1 MAKPDINWKATYFT
15 FFVLSL
21 ALALAS
27 YALRAHSLVG
37 LFHLARASV
46 IGLAVLALLVVGL
59 AIADVLTVLNKRVSE
74 IRQWAHKKVVEA
86 WHLLLAWMGIGLSM
100 YAFAE
105 FVHGQTPSLL
115 FAALLA
121 GPLVLI
127 SLPSKFLV
135 ILCFLVWSLVVGE
148 FIHKFDVASL
158 DERKGLFTFHRTVRK
173 VVSGAEFAPAKAP
186 QGSHFTQVQN
196 TVQPFLIKE
205 KDVPSRLSL
214 GVASL
219 APKWGM
225 KKEEIDFGL
234 PFEGQGVVFGEPGS
248 GKTQILNRAIGGLDG
263 TVRTKLIITSVKTQD
278 YVSFVP
284 WLRSCGFRVRMFDL
298 TGATAET
305 DEYGDQTR
313 WSPISLCDT
322 AENAQIIAAM
332 STEAA
337 VDSHNRT
344 KDEFWAIS
352 ATRILAPCFRAANIA
367 NKNLEWSFG
376 LAKKWGN
383 PEVTEV
389 ENTLRDREPEMC
401 ADFINIR
408 KFMLDMETRTDEEA
422 IAWKEKAGLSGAA
435 GTGQSI
441 DATLQNYLARLAT
454 GSAYRA
460 TRDPNFEINEWIESD
475 QSEVLFLVGDMEH
488 IYTTRS
494 IFAVLVNRLLIG
506 LGRYARQQEGE
517 RLPYKCYCILDEMAN
532 LSPVPQ
538 IESLYSTMRSLGVQ
552 VLAIFQSRAQ
562 VSEMLG
568 LDKALI
574 FLGAATLM
582 LILPGITDAHFINEL
597 ASIAGGAYVSLSEGQ
612 ISSES
617 LVQGGYI
624 TRMQT
629 SNFETG
635 EPGQA
640 LALTRGGFTELK
652 MPIWALEDPYCD
664 RGVVPMPFREST
676 EKLRL
681 RTRTRKERFT
691 DYSRGLWRRPK
702 AAVVARGKAAA
713 KRVTTS
719 PSTRARSEP
728 VEAPNVATSTAPG
741 GAVFARPVV
750 APTEALVNKPIVRP
764 VVSAPVGPP
773 ARPANPVARPLV
785 RPTDPVTP
793 IPSAPS
799 KTRRR
804 HTKTK
809 PLIDPKAK
817 ALPPESGVPCG
828 DEWTDPFDGS
838 RHICVSG
845 SECPTCKRS
854 IASV

>member
-1 MAKPDINWKATYFT
+1 
-15 FFVLSL
+15 
-21 ALALAS
+21 
-27 YALRAHSLVG
+27 
-37 LFHLARASV
+37 
-46 IGLAVLALLVVGL
+46 
-59 AIADVLTVLNKRVSE
+59 
-74 IRQWAHKKVVEA
+74 
-86 WHLLLAWMGIGLSM
+86 
-100 YAFAE
+100 
-105 FVHGQTPSLL
+105 
-115 FAALLA
+115 
-121 GPLVLI
+121 
-127 SLPSKFLV
+127 
-135 ILCFLVWSLVVGE
+135 
-148 FIHKFDVASL
+148 
-158 DERKGLFTFHRTVRK
+158 
-173 VVSGAEFAPAKAP
+173 
-186 QGSHFTQVQN
+186 
-196 TVQPFLIKE
+196 
-205 KDVPSRLSL
+205 
-214 GVASL
+214 
-219 APKWGM
+219 
-225 KKEEIDFGL
+225 
-234 PFEGQGVVFGEPGS
+234 
-248 GKTQILNRAIGGLDG
+248 
-263 TVRTKLIITSVKTQD
+263 
-278 YVSFVP
+278 
-284 WLRSCGFRVRMFDL
+284 
-298 TGATAET
+298 
-305 DEYGDQTR
+305 
-313 WSPISLCDT
+313 
-322 AENAQIIAAM
+322 M

-597 ASIAGGAYVSLSEGQ
+597 ASIAGGAYVSFSEGQ
-612 ISSES
+612 ITSES

-652 MPIWALEDPYCD
+652 MPIWALDDPYRD

-702 AAVVARGKAAA
+702 AAAVARGNAAA
-713 KRVTTS
+713 ERVTTS
-719 PSTRARSEP
+719 PSTEARSEP
-728 VEAPNVATSTAPG
+728 VEAPKVATSPAPG

-750 APTEALVNKPIVRP
+750 APTEPLVRKPIVRP

-773 ARPANPVARPLV
+773 TRPADPVARPLV

-809 PLIDPKAK
+809 PLIDQKAK
-817 ALPPESGVPCG
+817 ALPPESEVPCG

>member
-1 MAKPDINWKATYFT
+1 
-15 FFVLSL
+15 
-21 ALALAS
+21 
-27 YALRAHSLVG
+27 
-37 LFHLARASV
+37 
-46 IGLAVLALLVVGL
+46 
-59 AIADVLTVLNKRVSE
+59 
-74 IRQWAHKKVVEA
+74 
-86 WHLLLAWMGIGLSM
+86 MG
-100 YAFAE
+100 
-105 FVHGQTPSLL
+105 Q
-115 FAALLA
+115 
-121 GPLVLI
+121 
-127 SLPSKFLV
+127 
-135 ILCFLVWSLVVGE
+135 
-148 FIHKFDVASL
+148 FIHKFEVASL
-158 DERKGLFTFHRTVRK
+158 DEKKGLFTFHRTVRK
-173 VVSGAEFAPAKAP
+173 AVSGAEFAPAKAP

-205 KDVPSRLSL
+205 KDMPSRLSL

-284 WLRSCGFRVRMFDL
+284 WWRSRGFRVRMFDL
-298 TGATAET
+298 TGATADT

-322 AENAQIIAAM
+322 VENAQIIAAM

-475 QSEVLFLVGDMEH
+475 QSEVLFLVGDVEH

-506 LGRYARQQEGE
+506 LGRYARMQEGE

-562 VSEMLG
+562 VSGDARARQGFDLLG
-568 LDKALI
+568 RGDPDALQPLPESRTPTSLMNSPPSRAAPTCHLVKDKLRLSLW
-574 FLGAATLM
+574 FRAAT
-582 LILPGITDAHFINEL
+582 
-597 ASIAGGAYVSLSEGQ
+597 
-612 ISSES
+612 S
-617 LVQGGYI
+617 LVCKLPI
-624 TRMQT
+624 SRRV
-629 SNFETG
+629 NRDRL
-635 EPGQA
+635 P
-640 LALTRGGFTELK
+640 ALTRGGFTELK
-652 MPIWALEDPYCD
+652 MPIWALEDPYRD
-664 RGVVPMPFREST
+664 RGVVPLPFREST
-676 EKLRL
+676 EALRL
-681 RTRTRKERFT
+681 RTRTRKERVT
-691 DYSRGLWRRPK
+691 DYLRGIWRRPK
-702 AAVVARGKAAA
+702 RCRSRPRRSSCPE
-713 KRVTTS
+713 RVTTS
-719 PSTRARSEP
+719 PSTGAPSEP
-728 VEAPNVATSTAPG
+728 VEALNVATSTAPV

-750 APTEALVNKPIVRP
+750 APTEPLVNKPIVRP
-764 VVSAPVGPP
+764 VVGAPVGPP
-773 ARPANPVARPLV
+773 ARPADPVARPLV
-785 RPTDPVTP
+785 RLADPVARRGLHRLRQRP
-793 IPSAPS
+793 GGA
-799 KTRRR
+799 TRR
-804 HTKTK
+804 
-809 PLIDPKAK
+809 L
-817 ALPPESGVPCG
+817 
-828 DEWTDPFDGS
+828 S
-838 RHICVSG
+838 R
-845 SECPTCKRS
+845 
-854 IASV
+854 

>member
-1 MAKPDINWKATYFT
+1 MAKPDINWKATYLT

-21 ALALAS
+21 ALALTS
-27 YALRAHSLVG
+27 YAMRTHSLVG
-37 LFHLARASV
+37 LFHMARASV
-46 IGLAVLALLVVGL
+46 IGLAILALLVVGL
-59 AIADVLTVLNKRVSE
+59 AIADALTVLNKRVSAM
-74 IRQWAHKKVVEA
+74 RQWAHKRVKEA
-86 WHLLLAWMGIGLSM
+86 WHLLLAWMGVGLSM
-100 YAFAE
+100 FAFAE
-105 FVHGQTPSLL
+105 FVHALTPALL
-115 FAALLA
+115 FAALPA
-121 GPLVLI
+121 GPLILI

-135 ILCFLVWSLVVGE
+135 VFCFVAWALVVGG
-148 FIHKFDVASL
+148 FIHKFEVASL
-158 DERKGLFTFHRTVRK
+158 DEKKGLFSLHRTVRK
-173 VVSGAEFAPAKAP
+173 VVGGAEFAPAKAP
-186 QGSHFTQVQN
+186 QGSHFTQVQS

-205 KDVPSRLSL
+205 NDLPSRLSL
-214 GVASL
+214 GVATL
-219 APKWGM
+219 APKWGK
-225 KKEEIDFGL
+225 KKEEIDFGM

-248 GKTQILNRAIGGLDG
+248 GKTKMLNRAIGGLDA
-263 TVRTKLIITSVKTQD
+263 TVRFKLIITSVKTQD

-284 WLRSCGFRVRMFDL
+284 WLRSSGAKVRMFDL
-298 TGATAET
+298 TGATSDTE
-305 DEYGDQTR
+305 EFGDQTR

-322 AENAQIIAAM
+322 AENAQIITAM

-337 VDSHNRT
+337 IDSHNRT

-367 NKNLEWSFG
+367 NKNLEWAFG
-376 LAKKWGN
+376 LAKQWGK
-383 PEVTEV
+383 PEITEV
-389 ENTLRDREPEMC
+389 ENTLRVREPDMC
-401 ADFINIR
+401 EDFINIR
-408 KFMLDMETRTDEEA
+408 KFMLDMETRSDEEA

-460 TRDPNFEINEWIESD
+460 TRDPNFDINEWIESD

-494 IFAVLVNRLLIG
+494 IFAVLVNRLLVG

-552 VLAIFQSRAQ
+552 ILAIFQSRAQ

-568 LDKALI
+568 PDKALI

-597 ASIAGGAYVSLSEGQ
+597 ASIAGGAHVSLTEGQ
-612 ISSES
+612 ITSES

-652 MPIWALEDPYCD
+652 MPIWEIEKPYRD
-664 RGVVPMPFREST
+664 RGVVPLLFRPST
-676 EKLRL
+676 EALRE
-681 RTRTRKERFT
+681 RTRTNKERFT
-691 DYSRGLWRRPK
+691 EYWKGAWRQPR
-702 AAVVARGKAAA
+702 ADDVAPGVDPTENATA
-713 KRVTTS
+713 
-719 PSTRARSEP
+719 PSGTGAPSEP
-728 VEAPNVATSTAPG
+728 LEAFNVAMSTAPG
-741 GAVFARPVV
+741 GAMFARPV
-750 APTEALVNKPIVRP
+750 AAATKPLAERPIARP
-764 VVSAPVGPP
+764 VVSVPVEPP
-773 ARPANPVARPLV
+773 MSPGPVASPLV
-785 RPTDPVTP
+785 RPEVPSPPT
-793 IPSAPS
+793 PSASP

-804 HTKTK
+804 RPKTES
-809 PLIDPKAK
+809 PVNPKAK
-817 ALPPESGVPCG
+817 ALPPDSEESCRH
-828 DEWTDPFDGS
+828 TYCDPLDDTVFTVKAGS
-838 RHICVSG
+838 V
-845 SECPTCKRS
+845 CPDCMQVVQRK
-854 IASV
+854 